1 MQYSTDVRDAQN
13 DAAIAR
19 IGASPTLEIR
29 TGAPAASVAS
39 PAAGQLLASGAL
51 PVNWMQPSK
60 GGTALMAGPWE
71 LRGAMDAGTG
81 KAGGHF
87 RLCSADGVCRMQ
99 GTFGKGGEMVPDRD
113 LIAIGQRVVIQA
125 FSITRGNA

>member
-13 DAAIAR
+13 DAAVAR

-29 TGAPAASVAS
+29 AGAAPANCKA
-39 PAAGQLLASGAL
+39 PDAGVVLASGSL
-51 PVNWMQPSK
+51 PVTWMQPSRD
-60 GGTALMAGPWE
+60 GTAQMAGPWE
-71 LRGAMDAGTG
+71 VRGAMDAGTG

-87 RLCSADGVCRMQ
+87 RIRSADGVCHMQ
-99 GTFGKGGEMVPDRD
+99 GSFGKGGEMVPDRD

-125 FSITRGNA
+125 FSITRGNG